1 MYAAGVN
8 AGIRAP
14 VCGIVIAP
22 LVTKAASKNDSA
34 IYFRLSAGKRRH
46 DEN

>member
-1 MYAAGVN
+1 MYVTVVS
-8 AGIRAP
+8 AGIHAP
-14 VCGIVIAP
+14 VCGIVIAL
-22 LVTKAASKNDSA
+22 LVTKAANKNDSA